1 MREPYPR
8 SEKEKIDHQ
17 ATEEMRWTMA
27 VITGV
32 RNIRGEMDISPGKPL
47 PLLFQNGSASDKSC
61 LEDSRHYLTVLA
73 RAESITWLDKEQEA
87 PDSATALVGHMK
99 VLIPLGSLIDK
110 LAELERLGKEMQ
122 KIEKDLSK
130 AKTKLANPDF
140 VARAPKNVVD
150 QENQRVQQFES
161 ALTQLRAQRAKVEAL
176 PG

>member
-1 MREPYPR
+1 
-8 SEKEKIDHQ
+8 
-17 ATEEMRWTMA
+17 
-27 VITGV
+27 
-32 RNIRGEMDISPGKPL
+32 
-47 PLLFQNGSASDKSC
+47 
-61 LEDSRHYLTVLA
+61 
-73 RAESITWLDKEQEA
+73 
-87 PDSATALVGHMK
+87 MK

-150 QENQRVQQFES
+150 QENQRVQQFET
-161 ALTQLRAQRAKVEAL
+161 ALTQLRTQRAKVEAL